1 MEITS
6 NPEKETYKMLP
17 LLGRILSFWTTHKK
31 YRLFSTSIPSYQ
43 GSSGTAVVVGPRAL
57 VEQHRLLPD
66 AVTQQPTGSQS
77 AGAPSAPSR
86 HGVEAELAP
95 PGSSGSAKPRPLS
108 KKTSARRAH
117 WELPQVGRA
126 GASRPRL
133 LMNNARSGRCPG
145 PGSGVAESPQWLS
158 C

>member
-1 MEITS
+1 MESTS

-31 YRLFSTSIPSYQ
+31 CRLFSTSIPSYQ

-66 AVTQQPTGSQS
+66 AVTQQPTGGQS

-95 PGSSGSAKPRPLS
+95 LAPLS
-108 KKTSARRAH
+108 PAPAEKKDVRPPRA
-117 WELPQVGRA
+117 L
-126 GASRPRL
+126 GAP
-133 LMNNARSGRCPG
+133 ASGQGWGAQTTP
-145 PGSGVAESPQWLS
+145 PHE
-158 C
+158 